1 MKRTLTDIL
10 KNFRQT
16 PPPAAWE
23 KIATALDERP
33 LVGKLQNFHAEPPE
47 HNWQA
52 IAAALDSGSEEK
64 PTGVVRKMNRWW
76 AAAAVL
82 LLLAVSAYLLQN
94 REPSTDLAKTETKPV
109 PVQTTPPEN
118 TNSQQQRDLSQN
130 EQGTAGATT
139 QASRVPAQGFDYS
152 ETAATRPE
160 RSINA
165 RSQQTPVYASAIS
178 RRPSLA
184 PIENEEDFTAAV
196 TAVDKTI
203 ARLDYSD
210 AAEYMVYGAED
221 GSYTRVA
228 KKIFPLLQCATW
240 SSACKEQLQQ
250 LQSRI
255 SSASLSTGFA
265 GFLDILSQL
274 QENH

>member
-23 KIATALDERP
+23 KIATALDEQS
-33 LVGKLQNFHAEPPE
+33 LQGKLQNFRAQPPE

-52 IAAALDSGSEEK
+52 IAAALDSGREEK
-64 PTGVVRKMNRWW
+64 PAGVVRKMNRWW

-82 LLLAVSAYLLQN
+82 LLVAVSAYLLQN
-94 REPSTDLAKTETKPV
+94 REPSTDLTKTETQPV
-109 PVQTTPPEN
+109 PVQTAPPESN
-118 TNSQQQRDLSQN
+118 DPQQQKDLSQN
-130 EQGTAGATT
+130 DQGTASAMT
-139 QASRVPAQGFDYS
+139 QATGEPAQSFDYS
-152 ETAATRPE
+152 QTAATRPV
-160 RSINA
+160 RSVRA
-165 RSQQTPVYASAIS
+165 GSPQTAAYASAVS
-178 RRPSLA
+178 RRPSLS

-196 TAVDKTI
+196 TAVDKKI

-210 AAEYMVYGAED
+210 AAEYMVYSAED

-265 GFLDILSQL
+265 GFLDILNQL

>member
-16 PPPAAWE
+16 PPPGAWE
-23 KIATALDERP
+23 KIATALDEQP
-33 LVGKLQNFHAEPPE
+33 LSGKLQNFRAQPPE
-47 HNWQA
+47 HNWKA
-52 IAAALDSGSEEK
+52 IAAALDSGREEK
-64 PTGVVRKMNRWW
+64 PAGTIRQMNRWW

-82 LLLAVSAYLLQN
+82 LLVAASVYLLQSN
-94 REPSTDLAKTETKPV
+94 EASTDLAKTETKPV
-109 PVQTTPPEN
+109 PVQTAPPEN
-118 TNSQQQRDLSQN
+118 SNSQQQKDLLQN
-130 EQGTAGATT
+130 DEGTSGANM
-139 QASRVPAQGFDYS
+139 QKSRVPAQRFDYS
-152 ETAATRPE
+152 EKLATRPE